1 MDSLKILQWNCRSI
15 FSKLPEFKH
24 YLTTLTSLPHII
36 CLQET
41 FLSLKYNPSIPGYN
55 FIRKDRSPIHGKG
68 GGVCMFIKSD
78 IIFKEI
84 TENEDIGDNEEL

>member
-1 MDSLKILQWNCRSI
+1 MNSLKILQWNCRSI

-41 FLSLKYNPSIPGYN
+41 FLSLKYNPSIPRYN
-55 FIRKDRSPIHGKG
+55 LIRKDRSPTHEKG

-84 TENEDIGDNEEL
+84 TEN